1 MSQSIEVVIPVH
13 DPARPL
19 ERGLASILGQ
29 RAELSALGV
38 DLRATVVC
46 HNIPVDG
53 IKDSLPSKLATNDAV
68 TWLGH
73 ADGIKSPAGPRN
85 AALDNSSATFLSF
98 LDSDDYL
105 EPGSLAAWWKVAAA
119 QGAAAVIAP
128 LRTPEGSI
136 LHSPRIRPSKPAV
149 LDAIKDGL
157 AYRSVPYG
165 LLRRSAL
172 LACGFRYAG
181 GIATGEDIEATLKL
195 WFHSG
200 SVAYPYGAPAYR
212 QTDDSGA
219 GRVTSAILPLA
230 TEFAWLQH
238 LFTASWLLEAPLQ
251 ERRSIALKILRIH
264 GIGALLRRATATPD
278 DGGALLWDGA
288 ERQVWAAL
296 HNSLL
301 NLAGGALPSLNRRDA
316 ALSREA
322 AAAATL
328 QDLRDAVVRHERAG
342 RAGDLLAARPLGTIA
357 RDSVLR
363 HYATERLRA
372 RAGVFAAPP
381 AASVAGTG
389 TISG

>member
-19 ERGLASILGQ
+19 ERGLASTLGQ

-38 DLRATVVC
+38 DLRVTVVC

-105 EPGSLAAWWKVAAA
+105 EPGSLAAWWKVAIA
-119 QGAAAVIAP
+119 QSTAAVIAP

-136 LHSPRIRPSKPAV
+136 LRSPRIRPSKPAI
-149 LDAIKDGL
+149 LDPIKDGL

-172 LACGFRYAG
+172 LACGFRYAE

-195 WFHSG
+195 WFRAGTSC
-200 SVAYPYGAPAYR
+200 YPYGAPAYC
-212 QTDDSGA
+212 QTNDSGPD
-219 GRVTSAILPLA
+219 RVTSVLLPLA
-230 TEFAWLQH
+230 QEFAWLGQ
-238 LFTASWLLEAPLQ
+238 LLTVPWALAATES
-251 ERRSIALKILRIH
+251 ERRTIALKILRVH
-264 GIGALLRRATATPD
+264 GIGALHRRAAVPE
-278 DGGALLWDGA
+278 GAAQPWNST
-288 ERQVWAAL
+288 ERSYWAAL
-296 HNSLL
+296 TERLCTFSGGSLP
-301 NLAGGALPSLNRRDA
+301 ALSRRDA
-316 ALSREA
+316 ALCRA
-322 AAAATL
+322 AAKA
-328 QDLRDAVVRHERAG
+328 QEQQQLRDAVVLHEKSG
-342 RAGDLLAARPLGTIA
+342 RKEELLTEKLFSLVS

-363 HYATERLRA
+363 HYVNERLRS
-372 RAGVFAAPP
+372 RADVYDSPFPAP
-381 AASVAGTG
+381 VAKEQRKTQ
-389 TISG
+389 